1 MSRLSAVDSRDWND
15 SREQMPRKIPIV
27 TDDAGEPI
35 EILFLSR
42 HYRADGPLYH
52 SEPFYPALTA

>member
-15 SREQMPRKIPIV
+15 SREQMPRKILIV
-27 TDDAGEPI
+27 TDDAGEPF

-42 HYRADGPLYH
+42 HYRADGHPGV
-52 SEPFYPALTA
+52 S